1 MTPGGGLLLS
11 AASLIP
17 RAMPIVDSPTLQQ
30 KLPAIVTKN
39 VGAGLAENKTGF
51 DVLIL
56 DATTGATVSEASYH
70 ADRFIYPASTIKIL
84 VAASIYRRIDEGRT
98 RLTNKVKITQPNAA
112 DECRVE
118 GTCSRLGPGKTPTVA
133 QLLEDM
139 LTISSNIATNQLIDL
154 FGKEQINDDSRDWNL
169 PTLKVYRKLY
179 AVKPAEDPLPEQR
192 NTATAGDFASLW
204 AAIAWAPSGIL
215 STNSRND
222 LLARLRRQ
230 RDNDRLNR
238 YFPADVFFFHKPG
251 NTSEV
256 TGDAG
261 FFLHK
266 AADGKEYIVVIAGLL
281 DFARYSK
288 NSQSTSAYQA
298 LADIGRDVL
307 TVVRG
312 ARKQVRA
319 PE

>member
-1 MTPGGGLLLS
+1 M
-11 AASLIP
+11 P
-17 RAMPIVDSPTLQQ
+17 RVMPIVDTPTLQQ
-30 KLPAIVTKN
+30 KLPAIITKS
-39 VGAGLAENKTGF
+39 VGASLTDAKTGF
-51 DVLIL
+51 DMLIL
-56 DATTGATVSEASYH
+56 DAASGATVTEASHY

-84 VAASIYRRIDEGRT
+84 VATSIYRRIDEGRT
-98 RLTNKVKITQPNAA
+98 RLSDKVKITQPNAA

-154 FGKEQINDDSRDWNL
+154 FGKEQINADTNDWNL
-169 PTLKVYRKLY
+169 PTLKIYRKLY

-192 NTATAGDFASLW
+192 NTATAGDLATLWASL
-204 AAIAWAPSGIL
+204 AWAPSGII
-215 STNSRND
+215 SPSSRAD
-222 LLARLRRQ
+222 LMARLRRQ

-266 AADGKEYIVVIAGLL
+266 DADGNEYIVVIAGLL
-281 DFARYSK
+281 DFASYKK
-288 NSQSTSAYQA
+288 NGQSTSAYQA
-298 LADIGRDVL
+298 LADIGRDL
-307 TVVRG
+307 LATVRG
-312 ARKQVRA
+312 ARKRVPA
-319 PE
+319 SE